1 MEQKIRQSMEQQCF
15 KRGYAAPA
23 DVLMDIGTLER
34 KSYDAWRAGRVPF
47 LESVCHANLH
57 KLAEM
62 LKIMRNVAA
71 QRKWNPSVTV
81 YKHKSLTLR
90 SPSTEIRMWRKP
102 IPHTMSQKSRKK
114 NLRRLRMSPQPI
126 RMLNLLPHEI
136 RSLCQLPRRAL
147 TEMKNAESPRRFC
160 FFSFRTRSCGPFSVF
175 KGTVL

>member
-1 MEQKIRQSMEQQCF
+1 MKDMEQKIRQSMEQQCF

-62 LKIMRNVAA
+62 LKIMRNVAV

-90 SPSTEIRMWRKP
+90 FSKYGNPNVEKAYSTHYVAKKPKKEPQAAPNEPAANSNAEPSPS
-102 IPHTMSQKSRKK
+102 
-114 NLRRLRMSPQPI
+114 
-126 RMLNLLPHEI
+126 
-136 RSLCQLPRRAL
+136 
-147 TEMKNAESPRRFC
+147 
-160 FFSFRTRSCGPFSVF
+160 
-175 KGTVL
+175 

>member
-1 MEQKIRQSMEQQCF
+1 MKDMEQKIRQSMEQQCF

-57 KLAEM
+57 KLAEV

-90 SPSTEIRMWRKP
+90 FSKYGNPNVEKAYSTHYVAKKP
-102 IPHTMSQKSRKK
+102 KKTNSR
-114 NLRRLRMSPQPI
+114 
-126 RMLNLLPHEI
+126 
-136 RSLCQLPRRAL
+136 
-147 TEMKNAESPRRFC
+147 
-160 FFSFRTRSCGPFSVF
+160 
-175 KGTVL
+175 